1 MGMGSAIKAG
11 AAYVELYLHDN
22 KFAQGLDKVAGK
34 TKALGTHLT
43 AIGAQFTAAAGLFAV
58 PFVAGVKA
66 ASSLEET
73 MNKFNVVFGAN
84 SANMKA
90 WGDDFA
96 GQVGRSKRQIAE
108 FLAGSQ
114 DLFVPLGFETG
125 AAEDMSK
132 QLTGLAVDLASFN
145 NKADADVLRDLQSAL
160 TGSSEVM
167 KKYGVIVNQTAV
179 NQELLQQGIDPKTAS
194 EQEKVYA
201 RLAIIMKG
209 TTAAQGDA
217 IRSAGSWANVKK
229 RLYGVLED
237 VAASLGKSVL
247 PMVTEYGKKAVEI
260 AQNVGQ
266 WIEEHQELIAGAA
279 KVAAVVGTAGAAIM
293 AIGATLTATAGV
305 VSTVSAAVTG
315 LSGAFAFLAANPVV
329 LALAGVAAAAAL
341 VGKALDDAAAPTIKL
356 ADAQERLVAK
366 KDAARKADLDALDRL
381 QQLANQQSRTSDE
394 MNEAESIIARL
405 ESRYGD
411 LGLSIDAATGS
422 ILGAADAHSAL
433 VDSMSR
439 EAEADIQGQMIEASS
454 NVIALGEEIQKT
466 RDAWMTPWGKASQLS
481 DLARQM
487 EEEEAKLAGLTAR
500 YKALHAGDARAL
512 TGEPM
517 PDAGAAA
524 AAGTAPGVASPAALA
539 ALTAIE
545 ERNAQRLHDQK
556 IAQIDDEQERELARI
571 RAKYD
576 AEREEARKLADDLA
590 AAGNEPEAAR
600 ALAAVAEID
609 EAEAAEVR
617 GVENR
622 ELDDQLAAKVADLKE
637 RAAAQATVKD
647 DVARLEIQA
656 NKEGLDEQLALL
668 ELDRKKALEEGVAAG
683 VDPAEI
689 NKKFDLLGQIAT
701 QQAQIPAAAAA
712 IGPRGTFSAEA
723 AERFGAAS
731 DPIDRIAKATEE
743 SAAANKRSAKA
754 NSETAKNTRFT
765 FAWGG

>member
-1 MGMGSAIKAG
+1 MGLGSAIKAG
-11 AAYVELYLHDN
+11 AAYVELYLHDS

-34 TKALGTHLT
+34 TKALGSQLT
-43 AIGAQFTAAAGLFAV
+43 AIGAQFTAAAGLFAA

-66 ASSLEET
+66 ASNLQEV
-73 MNKFNVVFGAN
+73 MNKFDVVFGAN
-84 SANMKA
+84 AANMKA

-167 KKYGVIVNQTAV
+167 KKYGVIVNEAAV
-179 NQELLQQGIDPKTAS
+179 KQELLQQGIDPKTAS
-194 EQEKVYA
+194 EQQKVYA
-201 RLAIIMKG
+201 RLAIIMRG

-217 IRSAGSWANVKK
+217 VRSAGSWANVKK

-260 AQNVGQ
+260 AQNVGA
-266 WIEEHQELIAGAA
+266 WIEEHQELLATAA

-315 LSGAFAFLAANPVV
+315 LSAAFAFLAANPVV
-329 LALAGVAAAAAL
+329 LALAAIAAATVAVSVAL
-341 VGKALDDAAAPTIKL
+341 DNALAPTVELGKAQEDLLGKTDAL
-356 ADAQERLVAK
+356 
-366 KDAARKADLDALDRL
+366 RKADQDLFDRL
-381 QQLANQQSRTSDE
+381 EQLGDKQKLTSAE
-394 MNEAESIIARL
+394 LAEAESIIARL
-405 ESRYGD
+405 QDRYGD
-411 LGLSIDAATGS
+411 LGLSVDQTTGQVLGLADAQDRLTAAMAEGADAQIKS
-422 ILGAADAHSAL
+422 AQKEHLANIRILGEAMDEVANSKLSYGKKVELTEEYRIKQKQEQAAYDALTERRAAL
-433 VDSMSR
+433 KAGQ
-439 EAEADIQGQMIEASS
+439 AE
-454 NVIALGEEIQKT
+454 
-466 RDAWMTPWGKASQLS
+466 
-481 DLARQM
+481 
-487 EEEEAKLAGLTAR
+487 
-500 YKALHAGDARAL
+500 AL
-512 TGEPM
+512 TGEKLPE
-517 PDAGAAA
+517 PAAA
-524 AAGTAPGVASPAALA
+524 AARTAPGVAAAQALA
-539 ALTAIE
+539 ELAAIE
-545 ERNAQRLHDQK
+545 EKNAQRLHDQK
-556 IAQIDDEQERELARI
+556 LAQIEDEKARQLAMI
-571 RAKYD
+571 RDKYE
-576 AEREEARKLADDLA
+576 AERTAAQQLADDLA

-600 ALAAVAEID
+600 ARSAVAAIDQAEQGEI
-609 EAEAAEVR
+609 A
-617 GVENR
+617 GVENKAL
-622 ELDDQLAAKVADLKE
+622 EDQLAAKVADLKE
-637 RAAAQATVKD
+637 QAAARGAYAD

-683 VDPAEI
+683 VDPEKI
-689 NKKFDLLGQIAT
+689 NQKFDLLGQIAT

-712 IGPRGTFSAEA
+712 TGPRGTFSASA

-743 SAAANKRSAKA
+743 SAQANKEAAK
-754 NSETAKNTRFT
+754 NTRETAKNTRFT